1 MSKLNENA
9 LVGFLEYAKE
19 ANTRSTLAVEDG
31 LKPVHRRIL
40 YTMGEDKILSTKKH
54 VKSAKIVGQVLG
66 SYHPHGDSSVYDAA
80 VRLSQDFKL
89 RYPLIDFDGNGG
101 SILEPDSYAA
111 ARYTGMRLSPLGEMM
126 LQDLEKNTVPMTE
139 NYSGDLLEPVVL
151 PSMIPNTLLNG
162 GMGIGVGVSSSLL
175 PHNLTEVCD
184 GIVSY
189 IKNPRITTEELMH
202 FIQGPDFP
210 TGAVVTD
217 ALSLKDYYEN
227 GKGSVKVRGKYSINI
242 AAGRSQIII
251 TELPYLLSPEKF
263 ITSVQTL
270 VGEHGYDKIYD
281 VQNASGQKGLEI
293 RIILEKDV
301 NPTSVLQTLFE
312 KTGLESTLKIN
323 NTVMLPDGSFVL
335 LGLRGLISYYLKHQH
350 NILTRK
356 YQWELNKA
364 QERLNIVEGLIIAVQ
379 NIDEVVAIIKA
390 STSTTT
396 AKAALIKRFTLND
409 AQATAILDM
418 RLARLTSLEITKLT
432 NEQKELL
439 KSIQEFKTIIGNEK
453 KREEIIVSFLTNLK
467 TKFGDARRTKISEM
481 KIVEKG
487 EHTYIIVDVANQFFS
502 VLKDE
507 INVLN
512 RSKKGSPIGK
522 DAIVAAIEANT
533 KDEILALDSNGKIYL
548 AHVQDIVNGDFKSDA
563 PIIQFVKQE
572 EKDFLVFV
580 TEKGIIKKTPTIK
593 FRKSA
598 QMTKVKED
606 DKLIGMYFANDSD
619 FIMVL
624 GAGGKAVN
632 ISVSEISALGKL
644 TYGAKGISTDK
655 VLAATVAESTDL
667 VLTITSENK
676 AKLTKHEDFLVN
688 AKATTGQL
696 ITEDCILIK
705 SMGTSQIITVFGDDG
720 KAASINVNSLAIKGR
735 NSIGAKIFNSKIS
748 CVVGL

>member
-40 YTMGEDKILSTKKH
+40 YTMGEDKILSNKHH

-66 SYHPHGDSSVYDAA
+66 NYHPHGDSSVYDAA

-139 NYSGDLLEPVVL
+139 NYSGDLMEPVVL

-184 GIVSY
+184 GIVAY

-263 ITSVQTL
+263 IASVQTL
-270 VGEHGYDKIYD
+270 VAEHGYDKIYD

-390 STSTTT
+390 STSTIT

-409 AQATAILDM
+409 AQAAAILDM

-439 KSIQEFKTIIGNEK
+439 KSIEEFKSIIGSEK
-453 KREEIIVSFLTNLK
+453 KREEIIVKFLLNLK

-487 EHTYIIVDVANQFFS
+487 EHVYLVVDTANQFFS
-502 VLKDE
+502 LPKDE
-507 INVLN
+507 ISTLS
-512 RSKKGSPIGK
+512 RKKGSPIGK
-522 DAIVAAIEANT
+522 DTVVAAIEANT
-533 KDEILALDSNGKIYL
+533 KDEILALDNNGKIYL
-548 AHVQDIVNGDFKSDA
+548 VHVQDIVNGDFRSEA
-563 PIIQFVKQE
+563 PIIQLVKLE
-572 EKDFLVFV
+572 EKDFLVFI
-580 TEKGIIKKTPTIK
+580 TENGIIKKTPMIK

-619 FIMVL
+619 FVMAL
-624 GAGGKAVN
+624 GVGGKAVN
-632 ISVSEISALGKL
+632 IPVSEISALGKL
-644 TYGAKGISTDK
+644 TYGAKGISTDQ

-667 VLTITSENK
+667 ILTITSENK
-676 AKLTKHEDFLVN
+676 AKLTKHEDFLIN

-696 ITEDCILIK
+696 VTEDCIWIQR
-705 SMGTSQIITVFGDDG
+705 M
-720 KAASINVNSLAIKGR
+720 
-735 NSIGAKIFNSKIS
+735 
-748 CVVGL
+748 